1 MFSNCSSLKDLNL
14 FKFKTPQVTNM
25 NEMFEGSSSLKKI
38 NFPNFDINKV
48 TSMNHIF
55 CSCSSL
61 EDINLDK
68 LQNCQKNF
76 PEKIFWQF
84 SGKIL
89 FRNLL
94 NFINI

>member
-1 MFSNCSSLKDLNL
+1 MFANCSSLKDLNL
-14 FKFKTPQVTNM
+14 FKFKTSKVTNM
-25 NEMFEGSSSLKKI
+25 SQMFEECSSLKKI

-76 PEKIFWQF
+76 TRKNFLTIFWQ
-84 SGKIL
+84 
-89 FRNLL
+89 
-94 NFINI
+94 NFI